1 MAQFNLPD
9 RVYAHDFKVYGYQRM
24 YRSLSA
30 ARGAAST
37 LRYNLNG
44 GNIFYADA
52 NWQVL
57 DQIVPGR
64 AAPWQDTELRRA
76 ARMRERAAQLIKQ
89 AEALE
94 ESRRPKFDSN
104 NLMW

>member
-1 MAQFNLPD
+1 MAFSLPE
-9 RVYAHDFKVYGYQRM
+9 RIYAHDFKTYGYPKV
-24 YRSLSA
+24 YRSLSTV
-30 ARGAAST
+30 RGAVSNQ
-37 LRYNLNG
+37 RYNLNG

-104 NLMW
+104 NRMW